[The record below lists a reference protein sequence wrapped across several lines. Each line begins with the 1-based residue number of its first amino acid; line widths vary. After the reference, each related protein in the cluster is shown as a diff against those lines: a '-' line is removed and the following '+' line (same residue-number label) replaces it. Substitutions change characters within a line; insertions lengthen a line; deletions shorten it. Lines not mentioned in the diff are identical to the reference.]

1 MKISLINAGKRF
13 NRDWI
18 FRNFHQEFISGIA
31 YAITG
36 PNGSGKSTLL
46 QVIGGA
52 MMMSEG
58 SAKYTVVNRQSSIVN
73 RERSIPVAHAQN
85 RQSGYVGVSADE
97 KEVHV
102 DKAFNYISI
111 AAPYLELIE
120 EMTLLEFMQFHG
132 RFKPLLPGFSI
143 PDIISE
149 IGLNAAAHKQIR
161 FYSSGMKQR
170 VKLAQAIFSNVP
182 CILLDEPCTNLDA
195 AGFELYHHLVKE
207 YCNNRLVIV
216 SSNDEQEYKF
226 CQEKISIM
234 DYKKQAASK

>member
-18 FRNFHQEFISGIA
+18 FRNIHQEFISGIA

-58 SAKYTVVNRQSSIVN
+58 SVKYEVEGRKSK
-73 RERSIPVAHAQN
+73 A
-85 RQSGYVGVSADE
+85 SGQQQE
-97 KEVHV
+97 IEI
-102 DKAFNYISI
+102 DKAFRYIAI

-120 EMTLLEFMQFHG
+120 EMTLLEFLQFHVQ
-132 RFKPLLPGFSI
+132 FKPFLPTKG
-143 PDIISE
+143 ISE
-149 IGLNAAAHKQIR
+149 ITEAIGLKAASNKQIR

-170 VKLAQAIFSNVP
+170 VKLAQAIFSDVP
-182 CILLDEPCTNLDA
+182 CVLLDEPCTNLDA
-195 AGFELYHHLVKE
+195 AGIELYHQLIRD
-207 YCNNRLVIV
+207 YCNNRMVIV
-216 SSNDEQEYKF
+216 SSNDEQEYSF
-226 CQEKISIM
+226 CQERISIT
-234 DYKKQAASK
+234 DYKK